1 MPPIEV
7 MIVDDHLVVRKGLK
21 QLLEMSGDI
30 SAVAEAGRG
39 LECLQLLEKVHPD
52 VIFMDIKMP
61 GVNGI
66 ETTRLICEKYPE
78 ARIIL
83 LTMYEDTDH
92 VVAGLRAGA
101 RGYIVKSADMDEMIK
116 AVRRVM
122 KDEAYLDPSITRAL
136 VDLVRDL
143 PGVPKEE
150 RETLTQRELEILNG
164 LFEGFSDQKIAE
176 TLFISKHTVRSHIKT
191 LFRKLGVTTRSQAI
205 IKAIQQGIVGGSK

>member
-1 MPPIEV
+1 
-7 MIVDDHLVVRKGLK
+7 
-21 QLLEMSGDI
+21 
-30 SAVAEAGRG
+30 
-39 LECLQLLEKVHPD
+39 
-52 VIFMDIKMP
+52 MDIKMP

-83 LTMYEDTDH
+83 LTMYEDADH

-101 RGYIVKSADMDEMIK
+101 RGYIVKNADKDEMIK
-116 AVRRVM
+116 AVHLVM
-122 KDEAYLDPSITRAL
+122 NDEAYLDPSITRAL
-136 VDLVRDL
+136 INMVRDM
-143 PGVPKEE
+143 PGIPKEE

-164 LFEGFSDQKIAE
+164 LFEGQSDQKIAE

-205 IKAIQQGIVGGSK
+205 IKGIQQGIVGGGK